1 MAVHFCIEPLG
12 DEWPSETRKRVLDM
26 ATQDKLRLIGYHF
39 GFPAIGNVAEAG
51 DAYRF
56 VPAAMDI

>member
-1 MAVHFCIEPLG
+1 MA
-12 DEWPSETRKRVLDM
+12 SETRKRVLDM
-26 ATQDKLRLIGYHF
+26 ATQDKLRLIGNHF
-39 GFPAIGNVAEAG
+39 GFPAIRNVAEAG